1 MNVEVN
7 ITEATNVD
15 RQGDPQYAL
24 GNLEQAV
31 YSLTV
36 GEGNVRQRLLN
47 AHSILIAVFE
57 DDFPEHLVEDWK
69 WVQEQWTRFGPV
81 MTPNGEVFLGS
92 VENTLRRI
100 RNRTGARIAVRLVT
114 LRNDLRAYLAGS
126 GND

>member
-1 MNVEVN
+1 MNIEANV
-7 ITEATNVD
+7 TEATNVD
-15 RQGDPQYAL
+15 RQGDPRYAL

-57 DDFPEHLVEDWK
+57 DDFPEQLVEDWK
-69 WVQEQWTRFGPV
+69 WIHEQWTKFGPI
-81 MTPNGEVFLGS
+81 MTSDGEVFLGS

-114 LRNDLRAYLAGS
+114 LRNDLRAFLADAGTE
-126 GND
+126 